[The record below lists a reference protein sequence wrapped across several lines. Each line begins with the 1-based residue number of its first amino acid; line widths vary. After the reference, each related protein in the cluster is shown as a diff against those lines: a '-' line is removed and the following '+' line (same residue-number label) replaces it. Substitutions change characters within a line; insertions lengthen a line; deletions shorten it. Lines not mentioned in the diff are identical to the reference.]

1 MNDKNQKPDPSK
13 KPLEG
18 QDQDHKDLDN
28 EFLERWKDSDSN
40 RMGNDIAAEVKIANS
55 HGTLEGGSDNRWHME
70 DDETSEGKEK
80 PGN

>member
-1 MNDKNQKPDPSK
+1 MNDKNHKGEPDPK
-13 KPLEG
+13 LKGE
-18 QDQDHKDLDN
+18 QRADENDTDN
-28 EFLERWKDSDSN
+28 EFLERWKDSDAN
-40 RMGNDIAAEVKIANS
+40 RMGNDIASEINIANS